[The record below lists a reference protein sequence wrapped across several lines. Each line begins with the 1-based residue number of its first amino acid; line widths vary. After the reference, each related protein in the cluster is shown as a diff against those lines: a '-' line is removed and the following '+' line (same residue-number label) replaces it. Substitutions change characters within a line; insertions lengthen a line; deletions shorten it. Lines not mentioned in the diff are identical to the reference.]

1 MKTVK
6 ISDATRNAQTTT
18 TTTNTEPTAKKFDLQ
33 CVNYSEKCLVVFG
46 TYTKEIVNELKQI
59 GGKFNAKLN
68 PEIIPTGAGW
78 IFKTENAAKI
88 KNFMCLQRIKFFDDS
103 LTALFDVVKPVIY
116 SGNST
121 QRANFLKPFFLIDSA
136 LKEYQNAFIT
146 AL

>member
-1 MKTVK
+1 MKNVK
-6 ISDATRNAQTTT
+6 ISTDEQRTTT
-18 TTTNTEPTAKKFDLQ
+18 TTNNNTEPTAKNFDLQ

-46 TYTKEIVNELKQI
+46 TYTKEIVNDLKQL

-78 IFKTENAAKI
+78 IFKPENAAKI

>member
-6 ISDATRNAQTTT
+6 ISTVTSSAQTTT
-18 TTTNTEPTAKKFDLQ
+18 TNNNTEPTAKNFDLQ

-46 TYTKEIVNELKQI
+46 TYTKEIVNDLKQL

-88 KNFMCLQRIKFFDDS
+88 KYFMCLQRIKFFDDS
-103 LTALFDVVKPVIY
+103 LTALLDIIKPVIN

>member
-6 ISDATRNAQTTT
+6 ISTVTSSAQTTT
-18 TTTNTEPTAKKFDLQ
+18 NNNNAEPTAKNFDLQ

-46 TYTKEIVNELKQI
+46 TYTKEIVNDLKQL

-136 LKEYQNAFIT
+136 IKEYQNAFIT